1 LNSEGISNFSDY
13 QYEMVRLGIGL
24 FGINS
29 EDSISKNL
37 QNPIRLVGKI
47 SQIKK
52 VGPKDTIGYN
62 RMGKIDTE
70 SYIAIINIGYAD
82 GYRRSWGNG
91 RAFVYING
99 EKYPTIGNVCMD
111 MTMIYLG
118 KEHDIHLNDE
128 VEVLGEHI
136 SIIDLAESAQ
146 TIPYEILTSIGSRI
160 KRIYFE
166 S

>member
-1 LNSEGISNFSDY
+1 VASLKTTIAQIRQVPAGASVG
-13 QYEMVRLGIGL
+13 YERVAIM
-24 FGINS
+24 
-29 EDSISKNL
+29 E
-37 QNPIRLVGKI
+37 
-47 SQIKK
+47 
-52 VGPKDTIGYN
+52 KDT
-62 RMGKIDTE
+62 R
-70 SYIAIINIGYAD
+70 IATVRIGYAD
-82 GYRRSWGNG
+82 GYDRRFSNG
-91 RAFVYING
+91 VGKMFVKG
-99 EKYPTIGNVCMD
+99 FLFPVVGMVCMD